1 MSKTYVGLFAKTV
14 YKARGDRA
22 MTLEAMAKKFRTH
35 KGYLSGIENAK
46 VAPPT
51 MRYIRRMASAYGLD
65 LKALAMMSWL
75 EKAPQEIQDE
85 ASALVTGWIEK
96 NEPPRCVPL
105 CVGPEKAA
113 AEGNPVETPPPANG
127 PRNLP

>member
-14 YKARGDRA
+14 YKARSDRA

-65 LKALAMMSWL
+65 LKALAMMAWL
-75 EKAPQEIQDE
+75 EKAPVEIREE
-85 ASALVTGWIEK
+85 AIALVTAWIEK
-96 NEPPRCVPL
+96 GSAPQAS
-105 CVGPEKAA
+105 PEIVATSGTPV
-113 AEGNPVETPPPANG
+113 GNPIPEIVPGNQP
-127 PRNLP
+127 